1 MTKYLDKAIMYA
13 FAAALLLGLADLKS
27 CNIPNVLPIVTPPSP
42 VASDSLRVL
51 IVEESSQRSKLP
63 LGQLAVLTSTPLR
76 KWLESQNATWR
87 MVDAND
93 SPQDLDDTMKV
104 MFARQ
109 RATLPWLI
117 VCGPKGGA
125 EGPLPDS
132 PDAAIK
138 AVEQFTTRQPSRFDG
153 GGQ

>member
-1 MTKYLDKAIMYA
+1 MRKVFATTTFAPLLVAIIVA
-13 FAAALLLGLADLKS
+13 VLQQEG
-27 CNIPNVLPIVTPPSP
+27 CTIPNVLPIITPPSP

-51 IVEESSQRSKLP
+51 IVEESADRSKLP
-63 LGQLAVLTSTPLR
+63 LGQLAVLTSTPFR
-76 KWLESQNATWR
+76 KWLEANGAEWR

-93 SPQDLDDTMKV
+93 SPQDLDDTMKA

-109 RATLPWLI
+109 RATLPWMI

-138 AVEQFTTRQPSRFDG
+138 AAEQFTG
-153 GGQ
+153 AK

>member
-1 MTKYLDKAIMYA
+1 MRKV
-13 FAAALLLGLADLKS
+13 FAATTFGPLIVAILVALSQQEG
-27 CNIPNVLPIVTPPSP
+27 CNLPNVLPIVTPPSP

-51 IVEESSQRSKLP
+51 IVEESSQRSQLP

-76 KWLESQNATWR
+76 KWLQSQNANWR

-93 SPQDLDDTMKV
+93 SPQDLDDTMKA

-132 PDAAIK
+132 PEAAIK
-138 AVEQFTTRQPSRFDG
+138 AVEQFTG
-153 GGQ
+153 GAK

>member
-1 MTKYLDKAIMYA
+1 MRKA
-13 FAAALLLGLADLKS
+13 FASSTGVALLLTIIVGVIEQQG
-27 CNIPNVLPIVTPPSP
+27 CTIPNVLPIITPPSP

-51 IVEESSQRSKLP
+51 IVEESADRHKLP
-63 LGQLAVLTSTPLR
+63 LGKLAVLTSTPFR
-76 KWLESQNATWR
+76 QWLEANGAEWR

-93 SPQDLDDTMKV
+93 SPQDLDDTMKA

-109 RATLPWLI
+109 RATLPWMI

-138 AVEQFTTRQPSRFDG
+138 AVEQFTG
-153 GGQ
+153 VK